1 MIDMKKLIARIMM
14 MTVFVLSIVPT
25 PAKAASVPGVPTAF
39 TVTSPD
45 GTVTLAWSEPVDDGG
60 SAITGYRIYRG
71 LMEDGLGMVEDV
83 TDMLYTDTGISTGQT
98 YYYAVSALNAEGE
111 GEKTEVLSV
120 TPEAASPLMTLI
132 YVEDYTTFVI
142 INVGEGVYFDIADER
157 HNVTVVSITGTSTL
171 ITVSS
176 SPQSFTMSEG
186 DSENV
191 DVNSDSTD
199 DYVITCNTINSVA
212 QTVEFSFTK
221 ASKKPGV
228 GVPGFESWTLVLGGL
243 VALYVLNHAKSA
255 HEVPTI

>member
-1 MIDMKKLIARIMM
+1 MRKINARIIMLMM
-14 MTVFVLSIVPT
+14 MTAFVLSIVPT

-71 LMEDGLGMVEDV
+71 LMEDGLGVVEDV
-83 TDMLYTDTGISTGQT
+83 TDMLYTDTGVSTGQT

-120 TPEAASPLMTLI
+120 TPEASSPLMTLI

-142 INVGEGVYFDIADER
+142 INVGEGVYFDISGER
-157 HNVTVVSITGTSTL
+157 HNVTVASIAGTSTL

-176 SPQSFTMSEG
+176 GSQNFTMKEG
-186 DSENV
+186 DTENV
-191 DVNSDSTD
+191 DVNSDGTD
-199 DYVITCNTINSVA
+199 DYVITCKTINSIA
-212 QTVEFSFTK
+212 QTVEFSFTI
-221 ASKKPGV
+221 ASKKSG
-228 GVPGFESWTLVLGGL
+228 GGIPGFELWTLVVGGL
-243 VALYVLNHAKSA
+243 VALYVLNHSKSA
-255 HEVPTI
+255 HKVPTI